1 MWPLQVPSKMGVH
14 LASHCPPLPQ
24 FLVALNPPIQ
34 DPPGPLGLSAGAPRD
49 ADSSWDHEGE
59 GRRPRPPLAPMPC
72 LPGPPHPRCPAPTHA
87 SCPVRPSHRHFSGSK
102 WFPPWPH
109 PPRVGPGGRAG
120 PGHPIAAPP
129 LRSHHVSVPV
139 CVPASSLPLLSA
151 ASLLV
156 ALSTLQPL
164 HSCPTN
170 LSRPLSLPPC
180 LLPPICSSQGRPW
193 ARPGPLPLCPRL
205 SVSLCPVTSGSFSGA
220 DHLFPGCLAAVLML
234 WCGQNNSDFLMPSA
248 VNLGSLLLSHS
259 IFNLTLPLQLFQ
271 SPLPPRACLREHMSV
286 SVCACVC
293 GACMRACALLWPA
306 SGRVPRAPRLGWGV
320 SVLSGQGQV
329 LTAAAP
335 CV

>member
-1 MWPLQVPSKMGVH
+1 MQTAPGTMKGREGGHGCPWLPCPARPAHLTRAALHPRMPHAPSVPLTV
-14 LASHCPPLPQ
+14 
-24 FLVALNPPIQ
+24 
-34 DPPGPLGLSAGAPRD
+34 APRD
-49 ADSSWDHEGE
+49 PNGFHRGPNPQSGARGQ
-59 GRRPRPPLAPMPC
+59 GGTRPP
-72 LPGPPHPRCPAPTHA
+72 HRC
-87 SCPVRPSHRHFSGSK
+87 
-102 WFPPWPH
+102 
-109 PPRVGPGGRAG
+109 
-120 PGHPIAAPP
+120 PP

-193 ARPGPLPLCPRL
+193 ARPGPLSLCPRL

-248 VNLGSLLLSHS
+248 VNFGSLLLSHS

-271 SPLPPRACLREHMSV
+271 SPLPPRACLREHVSV

-306 SGRVPRAPRLGWGV
+306 SGRVPRTPRLGWGGFRV
-320 SVLSGQGQV
+320 VWTRPGSHSSCTVRLSPVASVPE
-329 LTAAAP
+329 TAA
-335 CV
+335 C